1 MSPHERYVD
10 DLIKMFQVEGYKPKP
25 TPDLSHWSGDD
36 GELEPGEA
44 HLFRSA
50 MGTLLYLSADRWDIQ
65 HSVRHPAQWMAK
77 PTRFAKAGVRHLVLY
92 LSGTKTYGMLLPYK
106 VIGGKLDSVY
116 GRESN
121 PMTSELVE
129 VFTDSDWAGDQSNCS
144 SRRRH
149 SVSSAMISVL
159 ERG

>member
-1 MSPHERYVD
+1 MR
-10 DLIKMFQVEGYKPKP
+10 
-25 TPDLSHWSGDD
+25 
-36 GELEPGEA
+36 
-44 HLFRSA
+44 HL
-50 MGTLLYLSADRWDIQ
+50 
-65 HSVRHPAQWMAK
+65 AQWMPK

-92 LSGTKTYGMLLPYK
+92 LSGTRTYGMLLPYK

-121 PMTSELVE
+121 HTTSELVE
-129 VFTDSDWAGDQSNCS
+129 AFTDSDWAGDQSSCS